1 MINRRHFER
10 DCIEVDDPE
19 RVGNDGEGKAV
30 LGYGRLDISL
40 ITGTRFERSLRQRT
54 GIPGL
59 VSREHYYA
67 HL

>member
-1 MINRRHFER
+1 MINRQHFER
-10 DCIEVDDPE
+10 ECTEVDDPE

-30 LGYGRLDISL
+30 LGYGGPDISL
-40 ITGTRFERSLRQRT
+40 ITGTRFASERSLRHRT

-59 VSREHYYA
+59 VSRHA